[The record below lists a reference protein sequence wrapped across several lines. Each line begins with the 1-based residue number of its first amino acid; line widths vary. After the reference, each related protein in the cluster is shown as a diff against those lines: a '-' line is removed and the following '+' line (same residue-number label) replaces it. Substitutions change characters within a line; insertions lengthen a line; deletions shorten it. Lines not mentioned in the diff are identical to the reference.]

1 MGLEPLYVSMFLG
14 VASVSKLAGVTQ
26 YPVGW
31 ADQLDIGSPL
41 RANIYHHQ
49 AKIPFPTTATI

>member
-1 MGLEPLYVSMFLG
+1 MGLEPLCVSMFLG
-14 VASVSKLAGVTQ
+14 VASVSKLAVVTQ
-26 YPVGW
+26 HPVGW